1 MRPRRGFAL
10 MAALWLLVVI
20 TAVSLELSVIARERR
35 LGAANTLEET
45 KAALAASSAVE
56 HARSRLTR
64 TLSEGSG
71 RTWNDARSITDPWH
85 DFALQLPDSVSLQAN
100 VWYRARVEPLG
111 AKININRASADDL
124 RRYFQA
130 LELDAARVE
139 SIVDAI
145 MDWRDADDFRRNRGG
160 ERADYLRA
168 GARELPANANFIRVP
183 DLADVKGITPELLA
197 RISPDL
203 TVFGTGQIDLNAAP
217 RQVLLSL
224 PGITP
229 VAADIIRSA
238 QQAGRSITSIQQL
251 RDMLPS
257 VARSSLDG
265 SLATLLSKVAFDT
278 HEVLVTGDGWLTGS
292 PVRVREVAVI
302 ARGGDAAF
310 VVWRERE

>member
-1 MRPRRGFAL
+1 

>member
-1 MRPRRGFAL
+1 

-292 PVRVREVAVI
+292 PVHVREVAVI

>member
-1 MRPRRGFAL
+1 

-224 PGITP
+224 PGVTP